1 MIYLLLLN
9 FINYMK
15 YLVIV
20 ESPAKITKI
29 EGYLNKNK
37 KDTFIV
43 KASYG
48 HIAYFKNGLKSI
60 DINNN
65 FTPTYAILK
74 DKKKVVQDIKQT
86 IKKQSIDEVII
97 ATDLDRE
104 GEAIGY
110 HIAEALKLN
119 KLNTK
124 RIVFNEITEDAIIK
138 SIKTP
143 GVINMDLFY
152 SQQARSIIDILIGFK
167 ISPVLWK
174 HIKPKISAGRC
185 QTPALKLIYERNI
198 DINNFK
204 AENYFNIN
212 ALININSNKRVNCKF
227 KRKIQSI
234 TSTKKLLN
242 ELYNTKFTLDTNNPK
257 RKKSKPP
264 PPYIT
269 SSIQQD
275 ASINFNFS
283 PKLTMSILQ
292 KLYEA
297 GKITY
302 MRTDSLNMNNDFKK
316 TCKNYIQEHFKGNYK
331 SRNYKSKSHNAEEA
345 HECIRPV
352 NIAFIQDDIGDSVQ
366 RKLYHLIW
374 KRTLASQMIDYE
386 EDIYIFEFIDV
397 NKPSNIF
404 THTIIKPIKLGHKNL
419 YKNRKLEE
427 LYDKEVLQLLLNV
440 SKHKDKL
447 YKIYSITGTEEYTKP
462 KTNFSEASL
471 VKELEKKGI
480 GRPSTFSNIISKL
493 LDRKYVIKGDK
504 EARKISLNKIH
515 LINGVIKETKIEA
528 NGINNKNKLIIT
540 NLGVEVSKFMEENF
554 SKINSYKFTDHINTR
569 LDKIC
574 SGDENW
580 YDVVSEVY
588 NSFNKNLDKI
598 NYVKKLADFKEL
610 ITIGD
615 DKYQY
620 KQDIYGLVIRN
631 TKDLDTTKRLNN
643 ITNIRE
649 INKEILHNLFNYPK
663 YLGKYL
669 NKDINIKYGQYG
681 FYITHGNQNIGI
693 ESGDI
698 VIKEVIDIIKKK
710 NDNILKEWKNIKI
723 INGQYGIYIKKGKR
737 NIPIKLPKE
746 EIIAMSLIQCE
757 EYIKNFK
764 QTRKKGK
771 KYKNTK
777 KNKYVKK

>member
-212 ALININSNKRVNCKF
+212 ALININS
-227 KRKIQSI
+227 
-234 TSTKKLLN
+234 
-242 ELYNTKFTLDTNNPK
+242 
-257 RKKSKPP
+257 
-264 PPYIT
+264 
-269 SSIQQD
+269 
-275 ASINFNFS
+275 
-283 PKLTMSILQ
+283 
-292 KLYEA
+292 
-297 GKITY
+297 
-302 MRTDSLNMNNDFKK
+302 K
-316 TCKNYIQEHFKGNYK
+316 T
-331 SRNYKSKSHNAEEA
+331 
-345 HECIRPV
+345 V
-352 NIAFIQDDIGDSVQ
+352 
-366 RKLYHLIW
+366 
-374 KRTLASQMIDYE
+374 
-386 EDIYIFEFIDV
+386 
-397 NKPSNIF
+397 
-404 THTIIKPIKLGHKNL
+404 
-419 YKNRKLEE
+419 
-427 LYDKEVLQLLLNV
+427 
-440 SKHKDKL
+440 
-447 YKIYSITGTEEYTKP
+447 
-462 KTNFSEASL
+462 
-471 VKELEKKGI
+471 
-480 GRPSTFSNIISKL
+480 
-493 LDRKYVIKGDK
+493 
-504 EARKISLNKIH
+504 
-515 LINGVIKETKIEA
+515 
-528 NGINNKNKLIIT
+528 
-540 NLGVEVSKFMEENF
+540 
-554 SKINSYKFTDHINTR
+554 
-569 LDKIC
+569 
-574 SGDENW
+574 
-580 YDVVSEVY
+580 
-588 NSFNKNLDKI
+588 
-598 NYVKKLADFKEL
+598 
-610 ITIGD
+610 
-615 DKYQY
+615 
-620 KQDIYGLVIRN
+620 
-631 TKDLDTTKRLNN
+631 
-643 ITNIRE
+643 
-649 INKEILHNLFNYPK
+649 
-663 YLGKYL
+663 
-669 NKDINIKYGQYG
+669 
-681 FYITHGNQNIGI
+681 
-693 ESGDI
+693 
-698 VIKEVIDIIKKK
+698 
-710 NDNILKEWKNIKI
+710 
-723 INGQYGIYIKKGKR
+723 
-737 NIPIKLPKE
+737 
-746 EIIAMSLIQCE
+746 
-757 EYIKNFK
+757 
-764 QTRKKGK
+764 
-771 KYKNTK
+771 
-777 KNKYVKK
+777 